1 MPAFAGMTA
10 VSLVLLDGPWGG
22 RTDLLGRHQDA
33 TAILPDDPGS
43 DFGEGRF
50 ASAIGAHEGD
60 PLAPRNAQIDVVE
73 RLRRAETLAER
84 TEQVSGQQMRASGTW
99 APQPTRLR

>member
-1 MPAFAGMTA
+1 
-10 VSLVLLDGPWGG
+10 VG
-22 RTDLLGRHQDA
+22 RTDGSPGRHQDA

-84 TEQVSGQQMRASGTW
+84 TEQVSGQQMRASAAANSAALVLATLDVC
-99 APQPTRLR
+99 AESRINYYRYT